1 MATTIKYKA
10 ISSKF
15 AKISGKLV
23 PTMTKSDL
31 STKAQIKTWVNS
43 AIETAASDGNMVSLQ
58 VLIRAVE
65 VDE

>member
-1 MATTIKYKA
+1 MATVTKYKA
-10 ISSKF
+10 VSTKF
-15 AKISGKLV
+15 AKSSGRLV

-31 STKAQIKTWVNS
+31 STKAQIKTWVSS
-43 AIETAASDGNMVSLQ
+43 AIETAASDGNMVNLQ

>member
-10 ISSKF
+10 NSTKFSKV
-15 AKISGKLV
+15 SGKLV

-31 STKAQIKTWVNS
+31 STKAQIKTWVSS
-43 AIETAASDGNMVSLQ
+43 AIETAASDGNMVNLQ